1 MIKSFDLKDI
11 QDNSKELV
19 QSLKEIGFAV
29 ITNHGISENILLTF
43 YKEWEKFFNSS
54 QDFKNIY
61 HFKELE
67 QTGYFPFGLE
77 KAKGSTTADLKE
89 FYHFY
94 LNRAKDPTDGI
105 TSYLYHRMNG
115 LGTHLLAL
123 IELGLPEEV
132 KSELSESLISMV
144 ENTDQTLFRIIHY
157 PAIKDS
163 SNTTGVRAAAHED
176 INLITLL
183 PMATAE
189 GLEVLDAQGNWLKV
203 GGDPNAIVINV
214 GDMLQ
219 EATKGYLRSTTHR
232 VVNTNMNKA
241 RYSAPLFIHPKPQVK
256 LSDIYTADS
265 YLQERLKEL
274 GLKK

>member
-1 MIKSFDLKDI
+1 
-11 QDNSKELV
+11 
-19 QSLKEIGFAV
+19 
-29 ITNHGISENILLTF
+29 
-43 YKEWEKFFNSS
+43 
-54 QDFKNIY
+54 
-61 HFKELE
+61 
-67 QTGYFPFGLE
+67 
-77 KAKGSTTADLKE
+77 
-89 FYHFY
+89 
-94 LNRAKDPTDGI
+94 
-105 TSYLYHRMNG
+105 
-115 LGTHLLAL
+115 
-123 IELGLPEEV
+123 
-132 KSELSESLISMV
+132 MV

-157 PAIKDS
+157 PAIKDY